1 MPTGYRIA
9 LTVRGRDY
17 AYAGEAATISNM
29 KNPMRGCG
37 PFEHDDPTDRP
48 PAIFDT
54 RVTLH
59 FGAQRQASV
68 LLPVIPAK

>member
-1 MPTGYRIA
+1 
-9 LTVRGRDY
+9 
-17 AYAGEAATISNM
+17 M

-48 PAIFDT
+48 PEVFGG

-59 FGAQRQASV
+59 CGPLYPSAL
-68 LLPVIPAK
+68 LLPVIPET